1 MKYLLIIFLSLFLLG
16 KSSAQNHWQVSIAF
30 GTISPA
36 FLIHTPLGYQF
47 EGRIIYGI
55 SDSLQLSISSGFH
68 SWEEALGFGGNK
80 FKTIPL
86 LAGIKYSFPIGL
98 FSPYFGGELGVH
110 FITRNYTF
118 ESYEPSENFPGL
130 YRLISSKPETE
141 SITKFAF
148 RFSVGSTLSIY
159 DNLDIDLGI
168 KYNSISYDFIYIYN
182 PSHQRSSGKIDFYS
196 FLVGFNYK
204 I

>member
-1 MKYLLIIFLSLFLLG
+1 MKYSIIIFLSFFLLG
-16 KSSAQNHWQVSIAF
+16 NSTAQNHWQVSIAS
-30 GTISPA
+30 GAISPA
-36 FLIHTPLGYQF
+36 FLIDTPLGYLF
-47 EGRIIYGI
+47 EGRITYGF

-110 FITRNYTF
+110 FITRSYTF

-130 YRLISSKPETE
+130 YRLVSSKPETE
-141 SITKFAF
+141 SVTKFAF
-148 RFSVGSTLSIY
+148 RFSVGSILSIY
-159 DNLDIDLGI
+159 DNLDIDLSI
-168 KYNSISYDFIYIYN
+168 RYNSISYDFIYIYN

-196 FLVGFNYK
+196 FLVGINYK